1 MKIITNPNATSAS
14 DLISSTTTVQVPK
27 IHKPL
32 FDAQIDMKAI
42 KAEAYATVIE
52 RSDTLDS
59 FIPEMDTNKDG
70 VSIEHKE
77 AVEEMARLVENGIQ
91 LFEGEM
97 QFAIDTANQALEKA
111 TELFATEWVSDNGN
125 VTIRSKFLFD
135 ENDGIIIKELKSTP
149 SRESYTVFV
158 PSLTGLRS
166 YRAELTHNDDLT
178 DRYEELAEL
187 HNQHALLVNG
197 LLPSDAE
204 IYADLAEIDPDD
216 AKRKVWK
223 SANGQV
229 WLNYYD
235 GLLTSVKNKA
245 NAPKAKS
252 SAKRRD
258 F

>member
-32 FDAQIDMKAI
+32 FDAQIDTKSI
-42 KAEAYATVIE
+42 KAEAYAIVVE
-52 RSDTLDS
+52 ESETLDS
-59 FIPEMDTNKDG
+59 FIPEMDTTKDG
-70 VSIEHKE
+70 VSVEHRD
-77 AVEEMARLVENGIQ
+77 AVEKMERLVEAGIALAEAELDGTIQ
-91 LFEGEM
+91 ESNTALDKTTLLFS
-97 QFAIDTANQALEKA
+97 
-111 TELFATEWVSDNGN
+111 TEWVSDNGN
-125 VTIRSKFLFD
+125 VTIRSKFVFD
-135 ENDGIIIKELKSTP
+135 ESDGIIIKELKTTP
-149 SRESYTVFV
+149 TRESYTVFV

-178 DRYEELAEL
+178 DKYEELAEL